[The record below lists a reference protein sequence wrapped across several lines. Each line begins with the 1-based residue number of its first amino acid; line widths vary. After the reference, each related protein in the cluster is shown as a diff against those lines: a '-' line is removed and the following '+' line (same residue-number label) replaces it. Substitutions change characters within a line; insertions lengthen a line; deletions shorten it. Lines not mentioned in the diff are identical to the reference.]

1 MTKGAAAALRVRCF
15 GQAVAQMRELRN
27 ITREQLAKKA
37 KIKLAVLT
45 SIEEGTIDGGDF
57 GLKEICTLSA
67 GIGITPYRLMLSYE
81 SKLKVAEKESNEKA

>member
-1 MTKGAAAALRVRCF
+1 LLRSSSCSDARAA
-15 GQAVAQMRELRN
+15 EHHE
-27 ITREQLAKKA
+27 EQLAKKS

-67 GIGITPYRLMLSYE
+67 GMGVTPYRLMLAYE
-81 SKLKVAEKESNEKA
+81 SKLKDVEKENDGKA